1 MCGVADMRHT
11 VVVAQDVGV
20 SQEVLETGRDRSR
33 GGVPPWLVWTT
44 GAVALVLITAANA
57 VVAGELASR
66 SVEGANL
73 VTAVENSENAMKA
86 TQTAFDEVLSA
97 YDTETLTDAERE
109 QLRAELSRVAADGE
123 ASIALAGDQAG
134 LVVILPWHSELL
146 AAQEAYLAHNRAWVD
161 YMAAAAEDPAEWF
174 RPQPDVNTT
183 FADAKRPLVEAIPLW
198 DPLRLLPRIE
208 FIYVTGSEG
217 SGDGQSA

>member
-1 MCGVADMRHT
+1 DMRPK

-20 SQEVLETGRDRSR
+20 SQEVLETGTDRSR
-33 GGVPPWLVWTT
+33 RTAPSWLVWTV
-44 GAVALVLITAANA
+44 GVAALVLITAANA

-123 ASIALAGDQAG
+123 ASIALAGDQVG

-183 FADAKRPLVEAIPLW
+183 FAEAKRPLVEAIPLW

>member
-44 GAVALVLITAANA
+44 GAVALVLIT
-57 VVAGELASR
+57 V
-66 SVEGANL
+66 ANL
-73 VTAVENSENAMKA
+73 AVAAELTVRSIEADGLVRAVEQSETAMKT
-86 TQTAFDEVLSA
+86 TQADFDDALSA
-97 YDTETLTDAERE
+97 YDIDNLTDEERE
-109 QLRAELSRVAADGE
+109 RLRAELSQVAERGG
-123 ASIALAGDQAG
+123 ASIALAGDRVG
-134 LVVILPWHSELL
+134 LVEILPWHSELL